1 MKNKKQSDK
10 DSCTTIL
17 SPETD
22 EDDRLLISPLS
33 TSTPL
38 KTNGYHRDDDDGG
51 GGGLLQ
57 KKATKSRQ
65 SCGKI
70 GRISFLEPDSPP
82 SPTTKEI

>member
-1 MKNKKQSDK
+1 MKNKKQSERDN
-10 DSCTTIL
+10 CTLL

-22 EDDRLLISPLS
+22 EDDRLISPLL

-38 KTNGYHRDDDDGG
+38 KTNGFHRNDDDD

-82 SPTTKEI
+82 SPTAKEI

>member
-10 DSCTTIL
+10 DNCTLLL

-22 EDDRLLISPLS
+22 ESVDRLISPLL

-38 KTNGYHRDDDDGG
+38 KTNGFHHDYD

-57 KKATKSRQ
+57 KAPKSRQ

-82 SPTTKEI
+82 SPTAEEI